1 MAVRMVNSQI
11 LRGPVT
17 RARGS
22 QRRKDIPWQHHVQGQ
37 RSAESAKY
45 VQGTG
50 QSVQGGGSRWRLR
63 KAGLAAGD
71 YGAVKGDM

>member
-17 RARGS
+17 RACGS
-22 QRRKDIPWQHHVQGQ
+22 QRRKDFPWQHHVQGQ
-37 RSAESAKY
+37 RSTESAKY
-45 VQGTG
+45 VQGTR
-50 QSVQGGGSRWRLR
+50 QSGQGGGSGWRLR

-71 YGAVKGDM
+71 YGAVKGDR